1 MLAGRK
7 EHVFCR
13 PRDCRRKMCRAL
25 HAPERNNG
33 LDMYRTVIQAVFA
46 GAAFIGFGIQANAQE
61 KPAERGVQLALE
73 GNCAEAMPLLK
84 QAINQ
89 ATPGAA
95 DKELKRKIGK
105 GGVRCAM
112 LLNQPADATSFLSW
126 LQKEFPRDPDI
137 LFLGVHVYSDLA
149 MLNSQTLMNTAPDSV
164 EVIQLNA
171 ENFEKQGDLQ
181 KAIAEYRV
189 LLQRAP
195 EMPGIHYRIGG
206 LILSQPA
213 AASGAEEARKE
224 FEAELKIFPKNAGA
238 EYYLGE
244 LARQADKLPQ
254 AIEHFARSAELYP
267 SFSEAHFGLGRSLLD
282 SGKAAD
288 AVKPLETASKLSP
301 ENPTIHFT
309 LATAYQRLGRKDDA
323 AREFALQKSTSEQLN
338 QNTKTLRKNVS
349 GAPTDKQ

>member
-1 MLAGRK
+1 M
-7 EHVFCR
+7 H
-13 PRDCRRKMCRAL
+13 
-25 HAPERNNG
+25 
-33 LDMYRTVIQAVFA
+33 RTVIQAVFA
-46 GAAFIGFGIQANAQE
+46 GVALIGFGIPADSQE
-61 KPAERGVQLALE
+61 KPAERGVQLALD
-73 GNCAEAMPLLK
+73 GRCTEAMPLLK
-84 QAINQ
+84 QAM
-89 ATPGAA
+89 ADPA

-112 LLNQPADATSFLSW
+112 MLNQQADATIFLSW
-126 LQKEFPRDPDI
+126 LQKEFPSDPDI

-149 MLNSQTLMNTAPDSV
+149 LLNSQALMNAAPDSV

-171 ENFEKQGDLQ
+171 ENFEKQGDWQ
-181 KAIAEYRV
+181 RAIAEYRV

-206 LILSQPA
+206 IVFSQP
-213 AASGAEEARKE
+213 STVSSAEEARKE

-244 LARQADKLPQ
+244 LARQADKLPE
-254 AIEHFARSAELYP
+254 AIQHFSRSAELYP

-282 SGKAAD
+282 SGKTAD
-288 AVKPLETASKLSP
+288 AVKALERAVKLAP
-301 ENPTIHFT
+301 ENPTMHFT

-349 GAPTDKQ
+349 GAPTEKQ

>member
-1 MLAGRK
+1 MAPGSYAGMLNAT
-7 EHVFCR
+7 
-13 PRDCRRKMCRAL
+13 A
-25 HAPERNNG
+25 RNNG
-33 LDMYRTVIQAVFA
+33 LDMHRTVIQAVFA
-46 GAAFIGFGIQANAQE
+46 GVALIGFGTPANSQE

-84 QAINQ
+84 QAM
-89 ATPGAA
+89 GSDA

-112 LLNQPADATSFLSW
+112 MLNQPAEATGFLAW

-149 MLNSQTLMNTAPDSV
+149 ALNSQTLMNTAPDSV

-206 LILSQPA
+206 LILSQPT
-213 AASGAEEARKE
+213 AASSAEEARKE

-254 AIEHFARSAELYP
+254 AIEHFSRSAVLYP

-323 AREFALQKSTSEQLN
+323 AREFALQKSTAEQLN

-349 GAPTDKQ
+349 GAPTDKR

>member
-1 MLAGRK
+1 M
-7 EHVFCR
+7 H
-13 PRDCRRKMCRAL
+13 
-25 HAPERNNG
+25 
-33 LDMYRTVIQAVFA
+33 RTVIQAVFA
-46 GAAFIGFGIQANAQE
+46 GVALIGFGIPADSQE
-61 KPAERGVQLALE
+61 KPAERGVQLALD
-73 GNCAEAMPLLK
+73 GRCTEAMPLLK
-84 QAINQ
+84 QAM
-89 ATPGAA
+89 ADPA

-112 LLNQPADATSFLSW
+112 MLNQQADATIFLSW
-126 LQKEFPRDPDI
+126 LQKEFPSDPDI

-149 MLNSQTLMNTAPDSV
+149 LLNSQALMSAAPDSV

-171 ENFEKQGDLQ
+171 ENFEKQGDWQ

-206 LILSQPA
+206 IVFSQPST
-213 AASGAEEARKE
+213 ASSAEEARKE

-244 LARQADKLPQ
+244 LARQADKLPE
-254 AIEHFARSAELYP
+254 AIQHFSRSAELYP

-282 SGKAAD
+282 SGKTAD
-288 AVKPLETASKLSP
+288 AVKALETAVKLSP
-301 ENPTIHFT
+301 ENPTMHFT

-323 AREFALQKSTSEQLN
+323 AREFALQKSTAEQLN

-349 GAPTDKQ
+349 GAPTEKQ